1 MLRFVLFNGI
11 KNILRRL
18 PKMFDVDPVILK
30 ERKDV
35 SLLIAKLDY
44 KIISCS
50 SGKNSFR
57 FMIKKGRV
65 NK

>member
-1 MLRFVLFNGI
+1 
-11 KNILRRL
+11 
-18 PKMFDVDPVILK
+18 MFDVDPVILK